1 LTQIKAGQASCH
13 KLDIAQKIIL
23 HRINLEKWYLVMF
36 ASLTHWL
43 DSLKDES
50 KLFEHPEDEIL
61 HSALASVLY
70 HVISADEHVDAREKH
85 EFQRILKQEC
95 DLDDAQVEHLY
106 QAARSAS
113 ADVHGDLHTLNFYL
127 KRNPAMRMVFMRKL
141 LQLIDVHGTQ
151 KAELDLFFVAL
162 HEVFPE
168 VKDIR
173 GDEDL

>member
-1 LTQIKAGQASCH
+1 
-13 KLDIAQKIIL
+13 
-23 HRINLEKWYLVMF
+23 
-36 ASLTHWL
+36 
-43 DSLKDES
+43 
-50 KLFEHPEDEIL
+50 
-61 HSALASVLY
+61 VLY

-85 EFQRILKQEC
+85 EFARILKQEF

-141 LQLIDVHGTQ
+141 LQLIDVHGAQ
-151 KAELDLFFVAL
+151 KSELDLFFAAL

-168 VKDIR
+168 VKEI
-173 GDEDL
+173 GEEDF

>member
-1 LTQIKAGQASCH
+1 
-13 KLDIAQKIIL
+13 
-23 HRINLEKWYLVMF
+23 MF

-50 KLFEHPEDEIL
+50 KLFDHPEDEIL

-85 EFQRILKQEC
+85 EFERILKQEF
-95 DLDDAQVEHLY
+95 DLDETQVEHLY
-106 QAARSAS
+106 QAAKSAT
-113 ADVHGDLHTLNFYL
+113 ADVHGDFHTLNFYL

-141 LQLIDVHGTQ
+141 LQLIDIHGTH
-151 KAELDLFFVAL
+151 KEELELFFTAL

-168 VKDIR
+168 VKEIA